1 MADINE
7 IASRLILAY
16 DRAET
21 LAPFTSTDPN
31 FDIAQG
37 YAVQHEILT
46 RRQAQGWQPVGR
58 KIGFTNRSIWP
69 RYNVDRPLWA
79 HVWSRT
85 LHFAENGS
93 AEISLAP
100 FAQPRIEP
108 EVVFKLRG
116 NIPVTDD
123 PNVVLESV
131 EWIAAGFEIVQSHF
145 PIWKFKAPDCA
156 AGFGLHDAL
165 VVGRPVTVDANNR
178 RALVGLLESFTL
190 TLRLGDQVM
199 ETGTGAVVLGN
210 PALALAY
217 LAGVL
222 AEQPQFPAL
231 AAGEIV
237 TTGTLT
243 DALPITPGEVWFSD
257 YGLLGV
263 QGIKILFR

>member
-7 IASRLILAY
+7 IASRLIRAY

-21 LAPFTSTDPN
+21 LEPFTSADPN
-31 FDIAQG
+31 FDMAQG
-37 YAVQHEILT
+37 YAVQHEVLK
-46 RRQAQGWQPVGR
+46 RRLAQGWQPVGR

-85 LHFAENGS
+85 LHFAANGR
-93 AEISLAP
+93 AQISLAP
-100 FAQPRIEP
+100 MVQPRIEP
-108 EVVFKLRG
+108 EVVFKLRS

-123 PNVVLESV
+123 PNVVLDGV

-145 PIWKFKAPDCA
+145 PDWKFKAPDCT
-156 AGFGLHDAL
+156 AGFGLHGALIVGTPIAVDAINRHAL
-165 VVGRPVTVDANNR
+165 VR
-178 RALVGLLESFTL
+178 LLESFTL
-190 TLRLGDQVM
+190 TLRRGDQVM

-210 PALALAY
+210 PALAISH

-222 AEQPQFPAL
+222 AQQPQFPAL

-243 DALPITPGEVWFSD
+243 DALPIVPGEIWSSD
-257 YGLLGV
+257 YGSLGFP
-263 QGIKILFR
+263 GIELLFR